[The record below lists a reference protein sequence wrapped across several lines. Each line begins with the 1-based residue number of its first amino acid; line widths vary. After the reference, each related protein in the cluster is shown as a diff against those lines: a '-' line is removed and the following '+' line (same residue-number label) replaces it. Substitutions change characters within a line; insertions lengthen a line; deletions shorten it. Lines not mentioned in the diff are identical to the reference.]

1 MRTKKILFVTMVAI
15 TLFAIVGLTGI
26 MTSQQAYAHTAQR
39 IIPHDKDAPGHD
51 GSTGDIH
58 DPCALPTG
66 HLVGELHFIDADGDG
81 LHDRSTGVR
90 GGQDIG
96 GERTV
101 CLF

>member
-26 MTSQQAYAHTAQR
+26 MTSQQAYAHTVQR
-39 IIPHDKDAPGHD
+39 IIPHDKDAPGHN
-51 GSTGDIH
+51 GSAGDIH
-58 DPCALPTG
+58 DACSLPSG
-66 HLVGELHFIDADGDG
+66 QLGELHFIDADGNEG
-81 LHDRSTGVR
+81 HNRSTGVR

-101 CLF
+101 CLR